1 VLVSVLMPNYN
12 YGRYISGAIESVLNQ
27 TFEDFELI
35 IFDDCSTDDS
45 RKIIESYQVK
55 DKRIKSFFHEK
66 NIGIALTTNDLQSK
80 ASGKYIA
87 HLDSDDLWEPSKL
100 SNQLAILQKNDSM
113 IVWSEGRVIDEN
125 GVPTGKTFTQMNSAT
140 KKKKSGIIFEELLFG
155 NFIFRSSLIYKR
167 DFAKDIRYDAALKFL
182 NDYKFVVNLA
192 KNQPFYF
199 IKEPLAK
206 YRLHGKNI
214 ILSTDRVRNLDN
226 LTINKYFLRQYGLE
240 MSERA
245 RANLLFKTARN
256 YHFLNQKDLS
266 KLFLI
271 RALNNNFVL
280 YQLKYGLFSPRKS
293 FIVSRDFLELLL

>member
-1 VLVSVLMPNYN
+1 MPNYN

-35 IFDDCSTDDS
+35 IFDDCSTDSS
-45 RKIIESYQVK
+45 RKIIESYQGK

-66 NIGIALTTNDLQSK
+66 NMGIALTTNDLQSK

-100 SNQLAILQKNDSM
+100 SRQLAILQKNDSM
-113 IVWSEGRVIDEN
+113 VVWSEGRVIDEN
-125 GVPTGKTFTQMNSAT
+125 GVPTGKTFTQMNLAT

-167 DFAKDIRYDAALKFL
+167 DLAKDIRYDAALKFL
-182 NDYKFVVNLA
+182 NDYEFVVNLA

-214 ILSTDRVRNLDN
+214 ILSTDRIRNLDN

-240 MSERA
+240 ISERA

-271 RALNNNFVL
+271 RALKNNFVL

>member
-1 VLVSVLMPNYN
+1 MLVSVLMPNYN

-45 RKIIESYQVK
+45 RKTIESYQGK

-66 NIGIALTTNDLQSK
+66 NMGIALTTNDLQSK

-87 HLDSDDLWEPSKL
+87 HLDSDDLWEHSKL
-100 SNQLAILQKNDSM
+100 SRQLAILQKNDSM
-113 IVWSEGRVIDEN
+113 VVWSEGRVIDEN